1 MSINSWNCHS
11 IDVKTVFL
19 QSNQIDLDLFI
30 KPPNK
35 VNVQSSIWKLNKVV
49 YGLADASCAWYLR
62 VKDILTETGLQI
74 SAYNEALFH

>member
-49 YGLADASCAWYLR
+49 YGLADASCP
-62 VKDILTETGLQI
+62 
-74 SAYNEALFH
+74 